1 MTLQG
6 KYFSYNIRG
15 ICCCFTKSCLTLC
28 DSMDCSP
35 PVSSAQGISQART
48 LERVAVSPGDLPAC
62 PALAGGFFTTE
73 SARKPYLWHTYL
85 KKSLV
90 IWESSLA
97 VHLEFYLATLSQTP
111 ALLTSVWSPLTGIC
125 LVLHWTPSIQNNALP
140 HTGCWMNDFQGSLQ
154 V

>member
-1 MTLQG
+1 MKCPAFFLITFPALKPEHEVKVLVIQ
-6 KYFSYNIRG
+6 
-15 ICCCFTKSCLTLC
+15 SCLTLC
-28 DSMDCSP
+28 DSMDCSL

-90 IWESSLA
+90 I
-97 VHLEFYLATLSQTP
+97 
-111 ALLTSVWSPLTGIC
+111 
-125 LVLHWTPSIQNNALP
+125 
-140 HTGCWMNDFQGSLQ
+140 
-154 V
+154 